1 MDSNI
6 INICYYNINL
16 LYSYKKKKVILRVIK
31 KVKKIEEFITKK
43 NY

>member
-1 MDSNI
+1 MDSYI

-31 KVKKIEEFITKK
+31 QSKKDRRIITKK